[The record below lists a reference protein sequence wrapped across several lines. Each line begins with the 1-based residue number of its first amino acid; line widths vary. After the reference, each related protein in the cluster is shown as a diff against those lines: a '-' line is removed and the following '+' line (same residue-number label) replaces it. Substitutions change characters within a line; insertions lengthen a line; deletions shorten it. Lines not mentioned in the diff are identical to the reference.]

1 MARKKKHEEHENLER
16 WLVSYADFI
25 TLLFAFFVVLYS
37 LSAVNEGKFRVLS
50 ESLVAAFAAT
60 PKSMQPV
67 QVGQPV
73 EAPAP
78 PVQRLDLLKAPPTV
92 APIEM
97 NTPAPPVPP
106 SVSPRMQAIKEMADD
121 IERAMG
127 PLIKADLLLVR
138 RDSLWIEVEIKTSI
152 LFPSGSSQ
160 LQAEAI
166 PILKKIAGI
175 LGRFPNA
182 VHVEGFTDNV
192 PINTL
197 AFPSNWEL
205 SAARA
210 ASVVHLFMSAGMQPA
225 RMAAIGLG
233 EYRPIADNASEEG
246 RNKNRRVVLVV
257 LADGEASDVL
267 QMSHVALQNTSH
279 APDAQGL
286 PPPGVPAAATEADGA
301 VALPESGITHLPA
314 LAPSSKTAPSSKIA
328 PPIKNAS
335 LSKAAPPAEN
345 AAPSKTAP
353 SSKIAPPAENIPP
366 SIFAPLIKKFTAIKI
381 VPPLPIAPA
390 VPSGAQPIGDA
401 PP

>member
-1 MARKKKHEEHENLER
+1 MARKKKHEEHENHER

-25 TLLFAFFVVLYS
+25 TLLFAFFVVMYS

-50 ESLVAAFAAT
+50 ESLVAAFNST

-73 EAPAP
+73 KSPAA
-78 PVQRLDLLKAPPTV
+78 PVQRLDPLKAPPTV
-92 APIEM
+92 APIEI
-97 NTPAPPVPP
+97 NKPAQPLPPDIA
-106 SVSPRMQAIKEMADD
+106 PRMQAIKEMADA
-121 IERAMG
+121 IEQAMG

-152 LFPSGSSQ
+152 LFPSGSAH

-166 PILKKIAGI
+166 PILEKIAAI
-175 LGRFPNA
+175 LGKFPNA

-210 ASVVHLFMSAGMQPA
+210 ASVVHLFMSAGMQPE

-233 EYRPIADNASEEG
+233 EYRPIADNSSEVG

-257 LADGEASDVL
+257 LADGDANDVL
-267 QMSHVALQNTSH
+267 QTSH
-279 APDAQGL
+279 AALQGIKHAADRQGL
-286 PPPGVPAAATEADGA
+286 APQDTAATTAGTAATMHDA
-301 VALPESGITHLPA
+301 VSGV
-314 LAPSSKTAPSSKIA
+314 
-328 PPIKNAS
+328 
-335 LSKAAPPAEN
+335 AAP
-345 AAPSKTAP
+345 APT
-353 SSKIAPPAENIPP
+353 
-366 SIFAPLIKKFTAIKI
+366 IKI
-381 VPPLPIAPA
+381 VPPLP
-390 VPSGAQPIGDA
+390 VTSSGAQRSGGTP
-401 PP
+401 